1 MQYTSSEREKFTEEE
16 LNYKAERRIDSDIE
30 IEQETGITGMALTLI
45 DFLTTLLTKG
55 SIRPIIQAGL
65 VPLITTI
72 ISYMILPSSHFSELK
87 DKSEFAGDKDVYDH
101 TVRNYCK
108 ELIN

>member
-1 MQYTSSEREKFTEEE
+1 
-16 LNYKAERRIDSDIE
+16 
-30 IEQETGITGMALTLI
+30 MALTLI

-55 SIRPIIQAGL
+55 SIWPIIQTGL

-72 ISYMILPSSHFSELK
+72 ISYMILPTDQFVKLK
-87 DKSEFAGDKDVYDH
+87 DKSEFAGEKDVYDH
-101 TVRNYCK
+101 SVWNYCK